1 MFGIWHLL
9 HIFDFSCLLDLQ
21 EREWQYRN
29 KSSIIDILLI
39 LVLKTTWRQQHIPP
53 TMPRI
58 RRPPEKIHNPILA
71 IWSLVPIA
79 SFSLKWSYYN
89 LKFIWHLIFK
99 TQDMEGIRDRKNI
112 ATLPG
117 SLKLN
122 WWETSDC
129 FSVKDLNIIQRKFL
143 DGNVYQKR
151 LTVFLKTSRFLDS
164 FSDGNCLWFSA
175 TTKKQHLPATNTH
188 KGTYLA
194 CTSRASVK
202 YALYPKESLGL
213 GSLASHRNQR
223 HSHHRIPILFPTL
236 PAEQVESMPSAPKNL
251 WA

>member
-1 MFGIWHLL
+1 MLA
-9 HIFDFSCLLDLQ
+9 FDTFCIYLTFYVFLTCK
-21 EREWQYRN
+21 REWQYKN
-29 KSSIIDILLI
+29 KSSILDILLI

-89 LKFIWHLIFK
+89 LNFIWHLISK

-117 SLKLN
+117 SLKLS

-129 FSVKDLNIIQRKFL
+129 FSAKYQDIIERNIPRWKML
-143 DGNVYQKR
+143 ALVY
-151 LTVFLKTSRFLDS
+151 
-164 FSDGNCLWFSA
+164 N
-175 TTKKQHLPATNTH
+175 
-188 KGTYLA
+188 
-194 CTSRASVK
+194 
-202 YALYPKESLGL
+202 
-213 GSLASHRNQR
+213 R
-223 HSHHRIPILFPTL
+223 HSL
-236 PAEQVESMPSAPKNL
+236 V
-251 WA
+251 